1 MAARL
6 AKVSILISIESSI
19 GYHARAELKTLTDCK
34 DLGPTAKLQA
44 TLVYEKATHTIL
56 FLRLKNGKTL
66 PIKWKLSQAERDG
79 WAHCIKY
86 KCLRPRLEFYY
97 SDDFNVSP
105 FGGDKSSAVSFDPR
119 EAVDDR
125 EALLQ
130 QQALAFAM
138 AVHRRL
144 GATAEARHLGS
155 DLIGDITRL
164 VMQSP
169 SQ

>member
-1 MAARL
+1 
-6 AKVSILISIESSI
+6 
-19 GYHARAELKTLTDCK
+19 
-34 DLGPTAKLQA
+34 
-44 TLVYEKATHTIL
+44 
-56 FLRLKNGKTL
+56 LKNGKKL

-86 KCLRPRLEFYY
+86 KCLCPRLEFYY

-125 EALLQ
+125 EALLR

-138 AVHRRL
+138 AAHRRL
-144 GATAEARHLGS
+144 GARATVLPLGS
-155 DLIGDITRL
+155 DIIGHIARL
-164 VMQSP
+164 VLQ
-169 SQ
+169 